1 METKSILI
9 LDDDP
14 DFKNILSDTLK
25 ANGYRPITAATGKE
39 ALDRVKEERPALA
52 LIDLRLVDMSGLE
65 VLREIKECSPATE
78 CIMITGCASQASA
91 AEAVNLGAYSYLQK
105 PYDLGQLL
113 LVIQRAIEK
122 EEAEEAL
129 RVSEERYRTIFNQ
142 AADSIVLIDAESG
155 ALVEFNERAHENLGY
170 TCKEFEKL
178 KITDFETIESSKKVA
193 RHIKK
198 IVKAGADTFET
209 KHRTKAGEI
218 RDIRVNARAVSIR
231 GKNFVQS
238 IWHDITELK
247 RAAEALQESEKRF
260 RTFVDFTYDWESWIG
275 PDGKYIYVSPSCE
288 RISGYSSEEF
298 FKNPGLLQ
306 KISHPDDH
314 NKVCIHIQKHQK
326 RDEVLTMDF
335 RIITRSGDTRWI
347 SHICRSVYD
356 NDGNRFGRRTCNR
369 DVTDQRKLEA
379 QLHHAQ
385 KMESIGTLAGGIAHD
400 FNNIL
405 YSIIGFAEMGAD
417 KSDENSKIFRY
428 FREILRA
435 GNRGSGLTKNILAFC
450 RQEELDKKP
459 SLIQPVIKESLEML
473 SAVIP
478 STIKIDRRIDMQCG
492 PVLCDPAQI
501 QQVIVNLCT
510 NAYQAMQDTGG
521 NLVVALSEV
530 DIEPGYHISLK
541 PGTYLQLTV
550 GDDGHGISAEDMKRI
565 FDPYF
570 TTKEK
575 GKGTGLGLS
584 VVHGIVK
591 NHEGEITVSSEP
603 GKGSTFNVYLPRIID
618 DSGEE
623 EGVRTI
629 PESIP
634 GGKENILL
642 VDDEPTIVD
651 MLTEFLE
658 GIGYHVTAHTGSV
671 KALEAFRLQPEKFD
685 VVITDMT
692 MPEMPGDRLSQK
704 LLEIRPDIPIIICTG
719 FSERVNEEQAKAM
732 GIREFIMKP
741 AQRGKLARL
750 IRKVMED

>member
-1 METKSILI
+1 ME
-9 LDDDP
+9 
-14 DFKNILSDTLK
+14 NIYSPLK
-25 ANGYRPITAATGKE
+25 G
-39 ALDRVKEERPALA
+39 EE
-52 LIDLRLVDMSGLE
+52 G
-65 VLREIKECSPATE
+65 
-78 CIMITGCASQASA
+78 
-91 AEAVNLGAYSYLQK
+91 
-105 PYDLGQLL
+105 
-113 LVIQRAIEK
+113 
-122 EEAEEAL
+122 
-129 RVSEERYRTIFNQ
+129 
-142 AADSIVLIDAESG
+142 
-155 ALVEFNERAHENLGY
+155 
-170 TCKEFEKL
+170 
-178 KITDFETIESSKKVA
+178 KVA
-193 RHIKK
+193 SV
-198 IVKAGADTFET
+198 IV
-209 KHRTKAGEI
+209 
-218 RDIRVNARAVSIR
+218 AV
-231 GKNFVQS
+231 
-238 IWHDITELK
+238 
-247 RAAEALQESEKRF
+247 
-260 RTFVDFTYDWESWIG
+260 
-275 PDGKYIYVSPSCE
+275 
-288 RISGYSSEEF
+288 
-298 FKNPGLLQ
+298 
-306 KISHPDDH
+306 
-314 NKVCIHIQKHQK
+314 
-326 RDEVLTMDF
+326 
-335 RIITRSGDTRWI
+335 
-347 SHICRSVYD
+347 
-356 NDGNRFGRRTCNR
+356 R
-369 DVTDQRKLEA
+369 DVTDIAQAQSELRASEERMQVVIESSPIGIRINRQDGKLAYVNPALIKMFGYESADEMLGLSVEALFKPEDRALLKQRQRDIFSGKQDPPIFEWVGMKKNGDQFDVKNFFTIIEHEGKPAIVGFVIDVSLEKKLES
-379 QLHHAQ
+379 QLRQVQ
-385 KMESIGTLAGGIAHD
+385 KMEAIGTLAGGIAHD

-405 YSIIGFAEMGAD
+405 YSIIGFAEMGED
-417 KSDENSKIFRY
+417 KSDENSKVFRY

-450 RQEELDKKP
+450 RQEEPEKKP

-478 STIKIDRRIDMQCG
+478 STIKIDRRIDRQCG

-510 NAYQAMQDTGG
+510 NAYQVMPDTGG
-521 NLVVALSEV
+521 NLEVTLSEV
-530 DIEPGYHISLK
+530 DIGPGYHISLK

-591 NHEGEITVSSEP
+591 NHGGEITVSSEP